1 MIPTL
6 MLVGFAVGFLPRP
19 WYLVGMAL
27 AAAAWPLFRV
37 ASSAAVIDGPSMVG
51 EFALACANVAVGVVI
66 ARLLFNLVRATRD

>member
-6 MLVGFAVGFLPRP
+6 ILAGLVVGFLPRP
-19 WYLVGMAL
+19 WYLVGIAL
-27 AAAAWPLFRV
+27 AAATWPLLRV
-37 ASSAAVIDGPSMVG
+37 ASGSATIDTPGMLG